1 MSMENLK
8 VVSVRTAA
16 LLSIFCGQAPVETI
30 TDLNISNIA
39 LEKNYIFISIEDDWE
54 TTSKKHRT
62 GEVKCPW

>member
-1 MSMENLK
+1 MTWKVRKVVSYLGNMSMENLK

-39 LEKNYIFISIEDDWE
+39 LEKNYIFISIEDD
-54 TTSKKHRT
+54 
-62 GEVKCPW
+62 